1 MRDRRV
7 ATTQEPPPEARGRHT
22 IGRVA
27 RLVLTAVGIMLLLA
41 AAATAGTTSGVA
53 IPSSNLVRN
62 PGAEESPG
70 TAADLVVAI
79 AGWTT
84 TGSLTAWTYGALGDR
99 PDKTYA
105 ASIGGGQAFF
115 SGGPGGVAGVPTASQ
130 QIDVSAAAVEIDA
143 GTVAATLAAL
153 IGGYTVSEDLARV
166 DALFY
171 DAAGTRLGSV
181 GIGPVNRDDRNRMT
195 VLLPRTATADVP
207 KLTRRIDVVISVKV
221 DFNGKNHAYV
231 DNISLTLAKVATTP
245 PAPPPTTP
253 PAPPSATGKATLV
266 AICSGKTL
274 VAMVRPAKGPV
285 VSSVTFLVNTR
296 TVGVDKK
303 APFTARIRTAGLPAQ
318 LKVGARVKVGGKTI
332 VLTKA
337 VKRC

>member
-1 MRDRRV
+1 M
-7 ATTQEPPPEARGRHT
+7 
-22 IGRVA
+22 A
-27 RLVLTAVGIMLLLA
+27 RLLLIAVGVMLLLA
-41 AAATAGTTSGVA
+41 AVATAGTTRGVA
-53 IPSSNLVRN
+53 IPSGNLVNN
-62 PGAEESPG
+62 PGAEGSPG
-70 TAADLVVAI
+70 ALADFVVPI

-99 PDKTYA
+99 PDKAYA

-171 DAAGTRLGSV
+171 DAAGTRLGTV
-181 GIGPVNRDDRNRMT
+181 GIGPVNRDDRNRLT

-231 DNISLTLAKVATTP
+231 DNISLTLAKVSTTP
-245 PAPPPTTP
+245 P
-253 PAPPSATGKATLV
+253 ATGKATLV
-266 AICSGKTL
+266 AICSGKAL
-274 VAMVRPAKGPV
+274 VVTVRPAKGPA

-296 TVGVDKK
+296 AVGVDKK
-303 APFTARIRTAGLPAQ
+303 APFTARIGTAGLLAQ

>member
-1 MRDRRV
+1 M
-7 ATTQEPPPEARGRHT
+7 
-22 IGRVA
+22 A

-84 TGSLTAWTYGALGDR
+84 TGSLTAWTYGGLGDR

-296 TVGVDKK
+296 PVGVDKK
-303 APFTARIRTAGLPAQ
+303 APFTARIGTAGLPAQ

>member
-181 GIGPVNRDDRNRMT
+181 GIGPVNRDDRNRLT

-245 PAPPPTTP
+245 PAPP
-253 PAPPSATGKATLV
+253 SATGKATLV

-296 TVGVDKK
+296 AVGVDKK
-303 APFTARIRTAGLPAQ
+303 APFTARIGTAGLPAQ

>member
-1 MRDRRV
+1 M
-7 ATTQEPPPEARGRHT
+7 
-22 IGRVA
+22 A

-41 AAATAGTTSGVA
+41 AAATAGTTSSSA

-70 TAADLVVAI
+70 TAADSVVAI

-221 DFNGKNHAYV
+221 DNNGKNHAYV
-231 DNISLTLAKVATTP
+231 DNISLTLAKVVV
-245 PAPPPTTP
+245 APP
-253 PAPPSATGKATLV
+253 ATGKATLV
-266 AICSGKTL
+266 AVCSGKTL
-274 VAMVRPAKGPV
+274 VATVRPAKGSTV
-285 VSSVTFLVNTR
+285 TSVTFLVNGKPIAIDR
-296 TVGVDKK
+296 K
-303 APFTARIRTAGLPAQ
+303 APFAARIGTAGLPKQ
-318 LKVGARVKVGGKTI
+318 LRVVARVKEGGKSAA
-332 VLTKA
+332 LTKSIR
-337 VKRC
+337 RC